1 MARWRINFILPFYS
15 SRPIGGLKVAYEYA
29 NHLVRRGHAVSIIHP
44 RFMRNIDGYRNPLRS
59 VQTAALNARNVLTP
73 RSGLRWQK
81 LDKKVRILHV
91 SEPTARN
98 VPDADFVF
106 ATAWQTAEYVADYP
120 KAKGEQLYI
129 VMDFEP
135 WIASADTLEET
146 WRLPLRKI
154 TISKWLYSQVRQIE
168 LDAGKLVNIPI
179 GIDLRVYRDM
189 VGIRQRPNR
198 VAMFYSSAP
207 SKDSTCGLAAIE
219 KCKSLHP
226 NLEATFFGSNSRRR
240 PGGIPDW
247 IVYRGNV
254 SQEELVQ
261 IYNSARVF
269 VCSSIAEG
277 FGLPGAEAMACG
289 CAVASTDCGGNREYA
304 THNVNSL
311 LSPAGDAEALAG
323 NIASLLSNE
332 ALRVEIAERG
342 HRMIQDFTWERSTN
356 HLEEF
361 LNAKWNQR

>member
-1 MARWRINFILPFYS
+1 LKINFILPFYS

-29 NHLVRRGHAVSIIHP
+29 NHLAFRGHAVTVIHP
-44 RFMRNIDGYRNPLRS
+44 RFMRNIDRYRDPLRS
-59 VQTAALNARNVLTP
+59 IQTVAINARNVLAP

-81 LDKKVRILHV
+81 LNKDVRMLHV
-91 SEPTARN
+91 SEPTAQN

-106 ATAWQTAEYVADYP
+106 ATAWQTAEYVVDYP
-120 KAKGEQLYI
+120 KAKGQQLYI

-135 WIASADTLEET
+135 WIASAETLEDT

-154 TISKWLYSQVRQIE
+154 TISKWLYSQVSQIE
-168 LDAGKLVNIPI
+168 RDDSKLVNIPI
-179 GIDLRVYRDM
+179 GIDLAVYREM

-207 SKDSTCGLAAIE
+207 SKNSTCGLAAIE

-226 NLEATFFGSNSRRR
+226 DLEATFFGSNSRRR
-240 PGGIPDW
+240 PRGIPNW

-254 SQEELVQ
+254 SQAELVQ

-269 VCSSIAEG
+269 VSSSLAEG

-304 THNVNSL
+304 SHDVNAL
-311 LSPAGDAEALAG
+311 LSPAGDAEALAD
-323 NIASLLSNE
+323 NIARLLSNE

-342 HRMIQDFTWERSTN
+342 RRMIQDFTWERSTN

-361 LNAKWNQR
+361 LNAS